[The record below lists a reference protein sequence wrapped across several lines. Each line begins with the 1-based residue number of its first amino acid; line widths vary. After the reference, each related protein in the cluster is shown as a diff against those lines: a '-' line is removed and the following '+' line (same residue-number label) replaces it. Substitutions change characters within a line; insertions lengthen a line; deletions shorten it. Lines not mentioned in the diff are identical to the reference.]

1 MSQCQAFG
9 DYYYYL
15 QQRKQQTVSQQ
26 QPTVDQS
33 GGKEGALQR
42 DLRDK

>member
-9 DYYYYL
+9 NYYL
-15 QQRKQQTVSQQ
+15 QERKQQSVSQQ

-33 GGKEGALQR
+33 GGTEEGALKR
-42 DLRDK
+42 T